1 MTDEQKNPRRP
12 CPRCG
17 VPRQARKSAMLC
29 RDCYS
34 TLTKTQRQ
42 AWAA

>member
-1 MTDEQKNPRRP
+1 MTDEPKNPRRP

-29 RDCYS
+29 RDCRA
-34 TLTKTQRQ
+34 TLTREQQK